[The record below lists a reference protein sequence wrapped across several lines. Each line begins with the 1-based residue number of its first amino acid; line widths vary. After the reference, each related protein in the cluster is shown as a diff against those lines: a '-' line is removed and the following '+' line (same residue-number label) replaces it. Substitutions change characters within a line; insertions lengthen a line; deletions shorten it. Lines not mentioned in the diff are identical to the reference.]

1 MEKLQPARY
10 EDGRPMLL
18 GGLRRHHAF
27 AESGRGIPEQWRQF
41 EPLLGRIPGQVGTTT
56 YGAMC
61 GSDASGFEY
70 MCAVEVESFSAL
82 PGDLGRMRIAEQHY
96 AVFLH
101 RGNVSAIQ
109 GTWGRI
115 LNEWLPNC
123 GYRSANKPDF
133 EVYDQRF
140 DPRTGLGDVEI
151 WISIV
156 QGEGT

>member
-1 MEKLQPARY
+1 
-10 EDGRPMLL
+10 MLL

-27 AESGRGIPEQWRQF
+27 AESGRGIPGQWRQF
-41 EPLLGRIPGQVGTTT
+41 EPLIGQIPGQVGATT

-82 PGDLGRMRIAEQHY
+82 PAELGRMRIAAQQY

-101 RGNVSAIQ
+101 QGQIAAIQ
-109 GTWGRI
+109 ATWGRI

-123 GYRSANKPDF
+123 GYPSANKPDF
-133 EVYDQRF
+133 EVYDRRF

-151 WISIV
+151 WIAIS
-156 QGEGT
+156 GRR